1 MLPLFNFDTT
11 VTADQG
17 RQDHLDITMNLGK
30 LEGTTNQI
38 DRFRKALCPVA
49 EDGFPECLTS
59 HGWIFNRPRQR
70 NTYRHE
76 QEIRTR
82 KARGDGSVA
91 SPPLFSGKLAYGG
104 YYRRHM
110 NDITE
115 ASLLLKLNCNPT
127 RFARF
132 SPPRPD
138 GAEPANDLFGESAPV
153 PEDGEVSTDGKDNW
167 IPAGPHDDYYSPS
180 RWRWHVVRYIREI
193 REAVEQ
199 DIRTAKNLADTEK
212 LGRVGP
218 LYTFRRVETYWEF
231 LSPNPMAVVCDIDR
245 LMSGFCSG
253 GSRTKYNGNFA
264 SYRYQIARG
273 VELCVYAKT
282 NRRIRVEVRHDLSE
296 NIPPTV
302 AQRTASSFIGF
313 RRILEACRVEG
324 CDVVNN
330 MFAHLRSRGS
340 IAKSH
345 VNEALLMVRIG
356 RIIKDDSLAVMIVET
371 LRARGGIAPDKKSAP
386 LRKGLDR
393 LQYGGV
399 LQWDAASGLYV
410 PTSDHAHAAMTL
422 RSRRDSL
429 SLYPKRHP
437 QGFTPT
443 PAATSAYPKRNASKK
458 AAASGS
464 YPKRNPIPPS

>member
-1 MLPLFNFDTT
+1 MLPLFTFDTT

-17 RQDHLDITMNLGK
+17 RQDHLDLTMNLGK

-76 QEIRTR
+76 QEVRTR
-82 KARGDGSVA
+82 RARGDGSVA
-91 SPPLFSGKLAYGG
+91 SPPLFSGKLAYGS

-110 NDITE
+110 NDMTE
-115 ASLLLKLNCNPT
+115 ASLILKLNCNPT

-138 GAEPANDLFGESAPV
+138 GAEPCNDPFGEVAPV
-153 PEDGEVSTDGKDNW
+153 PDDGEVSTDGNDNW
-167 IPAGPHDDYYSPS
+167 IPAGTHDAYYSPS
-180 RWRWHVVRYIREI
+180 HWRKNVRRYLLEIRRVVRE
-193 REAVEQ
+193 
-199 DIRTAKNLADTEK
+199 DIRTANNLAETEL

-218 LYTFRRVETYWEF
+218 LYTLGRVETYWEF
-231 LSPNPMAVVCDIDR
+231 LSPNPMAVVRDIGR

-253 GSRTKYNGNFA
+253 WSETKYDGNKVA
-264 SYRYQIARG
+264 YRYRVHSG

-296 NIPPTV
+296 KTPPTV
-302 AQRTASSFIGF
+302 ARIASSFIGF
-313 RRILEACRVEG
+313 YHIIEACRVEACG
-324 CDVVNN
+324 VVNN

-340 IAKSH
+340 IAKSQ

-371 LRARGGIAPDKKSAP
+371 LRVRGGIAPDKKSAP

-393 LQYGGV
+393 LQCGGV
-399 LQWDAASGLYV
+399 LQWDASSGLYV

-422 RSRRDSL
+422 SSRRDSL